1 MLSCLAYWWVRI
13 AFMNVPLKMPGTLE
27 LGQTVLSTE
36 LYTITELSVET
47 VGKLAMS
54 CDNHVFIHSR
64 ICE

>member
-1 MLSCLAYWWVRI
+1 
-13 AFMNVPLKMPGTLE
+13 MNVPLKMPGTLV

-47 VGKLAMS
+47 MGKLATS
-54 CDNHVFIHSR
+54 CDNHVFIQSK